1 MNEWA
6 QLVLL
11 AAASAIALTIVGL
24 ARAAW
29 RHPRS
34 RPAQHTATIVQLPTV
49 EPKDVGHED
58 VSVRP
63 ELPERDQRMASAI
76 EQFVRGIDPLVA
88 GRPAALGRFNLAS
101 PTGDTYGS
109 DGLPERLLCRDE
121 WEQVVRHEGLRF
133 ARYRHPTT
141 VVVAELLTRVE
152 DLDDDGLDDDASNL
166 EDFAAQRLL
175 GPTAE
180 TLVRLARSSDRAGRL
195 GRSRFGLLL
204 FETGEAGAQ
213 AYVRRVRDACDD
225 WLRAAP
231 LAVMLSIGWASPG
244 PGEQLRDAFRAAD
257 MRRTTGRPA
266 GPRSRL
272 GAGPPRVDR
281 RQVVRPA

>member
-6 QLVLL
+6 QLILL
-11 AAASAIALTIVGL
+11 AAAGAIALTIVGL

-29 RHPRS
+29 RRPRS
-34 RPAQHTATIVQLPTV
+34 LPVQRPATIMQLPTI
-49 EPKDVGHED
+49 EPKDAEPED
-58 VSVRP
+58 VSARP
-63 ELPERDQRMASAI
+63 DLPERDRRMASAI
-76 EQFVRGIDPLVA
+76 EEFVRGIDPLVA
-88 GRPAALGRFNLAS
+88 GRPAALARFNVAGLTADAYA
-101 PTGDTYGS
+101 G
-109 DGLPERLLCRDE
+109 DGLPERLLGRDE
-121 WEQVVRHEGLRF
+121 WQQVVRHEGLRF

-152 DLDDDGLDDDASNL
+152 DDDDGLDEDASNL

-244 PGEQLRDAFRAAD
+244 PGEQLPDAFRTAD

>member
-6 QLVLL
+6 QLALL
-11 AAASAIALTIVGL
+11 AVAGAIALMIVGL
-24 ARAAW
+24 ARAPS
-29 RHPRS
+29 RRSES
-34 RPAQHTATIVQLPTV
+34 RPAQSLAPIVPLQSV
-49 EPKDVGHED
+49 EPKDAEAEEL
-58 VSVRP
+58 SVRA

-88 GRPAALGRFNLAS
+88 GRQASPGRFNGAG
-101 PTGDTYGS
+101 PTGDGFGG
-109 DGLPERLLCRDE
+109 DALAERLLGRDE
-121 WEQVVRHEGLRF
+121 WDRVVHHEGLRF

-141 VVVAELLTRVE
+141 VVVAELLTRAE
-152 DLDDDGLDDDASNL
+152 DDDDSLDEEASNL
-166 EDFAAQRLL
+166 EDFAARRLL

-272 GAGPPRVDR
+272 AAGPPRVDR
-281 RQVVRPA
+281 RRAVRPA

>member
-1 MNEWA
+1 
-6 QLVLL
+6 VH
-11 AAASAIALTIVGL
+11 LTAVESNDGL
-24 ARAAW
+24 
-29 RHPRS
+29 PDDES
-34 RPAQHTATIVQLPTV
+34 LP
-49 EPKDVGHED
+49 
-58 VSVRP
+58 P
-63 ELPERDQRMASAI
+63 ELPERDRRMASAI
-76 EQFVRGIDPLVA
+76 EEFVRGIDPLVA
-88 GRPAALGRFNLAS
+88 SRPAALAGFKVAAATGEPHGR
-101 PTGDTYGS
+101 
-109 DGLPERLLCRDE
+109 DGLPDRLLGRAE
-121 WEQVVRHEGLRF
+121 WEQVVSHEGLRF

-141 VVVAELLTRVE
+141 VVVAELMTRVE
-152 DLDDDGLDDDASNL
+152 EDADDGLDDDRSNL

-175 GPTAE
+175 GPTAD

-195 GRSRFGLLL
+195 GRARFGLLL

-244 PGEQLRDAFRAAD
+244 PGEQLRDALRTAD

-272 GAGPPRVDR
+272 AAGPPRVDR
-281 RQVVRPA
+281 RRAARLA

>member
-1 MNEWA
+1 M
-6 QLVLL
+6 
-11 AAASAIALTIVGL
+11 
-24 ARAAW
+24 
-29 RHPRS
+29 
-34 RPAQHTATIVQLPTV
+34 VQLATV
-49 EPKDVGHED
+49 DPQVSVPED

-63 ELPERDQRMASAI
+63 ELPERDRRMASAI

-88 GRPAALGRFNLAS
+88 GRPAALVGFNVAG
-101 PTGDTYGS
+101 PTGDAYGG
-109 DGLPERLLCRDE
+109 DGLPERLLDRAE

-152 DLDDDGLDDDASNL
+152 DDDDDGFRDDASNL

-195 GRSRFGLLL
+195 GRSRFALLL

-272 GAGPPRVDR
+272 GAGPARVER
-281 RQVVRPA
+281 RRAVRPA

>member
-11 AAASAIALTIVGL
+11 ALAGAVALTIVGL

-29 RHPRS
+29 RRPRRS
-34 RPAQHTATIVQLPTV
+34 RPLQQPSTITQLPTI
-49 EPKDVGHED
+49 EPTDADSED
-58 VSVRP
+58 ASLRP
-63 ELPERDQRMASAI
+63 ELEERDQRMASAI

-88 GRPAALGRFNLAS
+88 GRPAALARLNGVGAGAYAGN
-101 PTGDTYGS
+101 
-109 DGLPERLLCRDE
+109 GLPDRLLARDQ
-121 WEQVVRHEGLRF
+121 WEEVVSHEGLRF

-152 DLDDDGLDDDASNL
+152 DDEDGGLDDPSNL

-180 TLVRLARSSDRAGRL
+180 TLVRLARASDRAGRL

-281 RQVVRPA
+281 RRAVRPA

>member
-1 MNEWA
+1 
-6 QLVLL
+6 VRL
-11 AAASAIALTIVGL
+11 A
-24 ARAAW
+24 
-29 RHPRS
+29 
-34 RPAQHTATIVQLPTV
+34 TV
-49 EPKDVGHED
+49 EPQGSEPQGSEPKEPEPED
-58 VSVRP
+58 ASVRS
-63 ELPERDQRMASAI
+63 ELPERDRRMASAI

-88 GRPAALGRFNLAS
+88 GRPAGLARLTVAG
-101 PTGDTYGS
+101 PTGNASGD
-109 DGLPERLLCRDE
+109 DGLPERLLDRAE

-152 DLDDDGLDDDASNL
+152 DDAGDSLDDDARNL
-166 EDFAAQRLL
+166 EDYAAQRLL

-204 FETGEAGAQ
+204 FEAGEAGAQ

-225 WLRAAP
+225 WLKAAP

-272 GAGPPRVDR
+272 GAGPPRAER
-281 RQVVRPA
+281 RRAVRPA